1 MTRASAPMAMVTRV
15 LLMVGGALG
24 IVLGAIALFFWHTR
38 IVELTGGP
46 RLVSGIGFRLA
57 EAAVLYGG
65 SWLCVRAWN
74 GGPGNREETA

>member
-1 MTRASAPMAMVTRV
+1 MTRAPAPMAMVTRV
-15 LLMVGGALG
+15 LLMGGGIVG

-46 RLVSGIGFRLA
+46 RVVSGIGFRLA

-74 GGPGNREETA
+74 GGPGTSRETA